1 VDANFQVGSWLVKPG
16 LNTVSQNGTTVHLEP
31 KVMAV
36 LVCLADHAGEPVAKE
51 KLLQTI
57 WPDTFVTDGVLIRS
71 ISELRRVFEDE
82 AKDSRFIQTIPKR
95 GYRLVAPFA
104 PVSGADAGPI
114 STATVAGSG
123 SATHMPRWI
132 RIAAVAA
139 GTALLIGGF
148 VAWMRTGASGW
159 LSSTNGQAVIHSLAV
174 LPLQNLSGDPSQE
187 YFADAMTE
195 ELITELSRISAL
207 DVISRTSVMQ
217 YKESKKSL
225 PEIARELHADAVVEG
240 SIVRSGNRV
249 RITAQLIH
257 AAKDTNV
264 WAQTYDRDLRDVLTL
279 QSAVANAIASEIQV
293 KVTPEEQAK
302 LKSIRPV
309 NPKALDAYVEAR
321 FHLDKAIRM
330 DYYYGKQQALEV
342 ELDKAASY
350 LDKAIHEDPNYIPAY
365 VAYFETVDGSNNAH
379 LDRLPKANDALMKA
393 LQMDETNVEVH
404 LAMAG
409 LLMQYEYNWPGAEK
423 EYRRALELGPKAAE
437 AHAQYANY
445 LDDIGRTTEA
455 AKERNL
461 AQALDPSHDYFAD
474 AGVHRMGNTVD
485 EDRKALDE
493 KAPDDPYAL
502 AVMGKEYAIAGRF
515 RESVEIWERSLALYG
530 WKDFVNVLRRT
541 DQKRDAKLALA
552 AWMRAAE
559 EYDKRHGNMPVVA
572 MAFTYSS
579 LGNKDRAFAW
589 LDKAVEQRSWMII
602 YLKVDPVWDPLR
614 SDPRFGALLRRVGL
628 PL

>member
-1 VDANFQVGSWLVKPG
+1 
-16 LNTVSQNGTTVHLEP
+16 
-31 KVMAV
+31 
-36 LVCLADHAGEPVAKE
+36 
-51 KLLQTI
+51 
-57 WPDTFVTDGVLIRS
+57 
-71 ISELRRVFEDE
+71 
-82 AKDSRFIQTIPKR
+82 
-95 GYRLVAPFA
+95 
-104 PVSGADAGPI
+104 
-114 STATVAGSG
+114 
-123 SATHMPRWI
+123 
-132 RIAAVAA
+132 
-139 GTALLIGGF
+139 
-148 VAWMRTGASGW
+148 
-159 LSSTNGQAVIHSLAV
+159 
-174 LPLQNLSGDPSQE
+174 
-187 YFADAMTE
+187 
-195 ELITELSRISAL
+195 
-207 DVISRTSVMQ
+207 
-217 YKESKKSL
+217 
-225 PEIARELHADAVVEG
+225 
-240 SIVRSGNRV
+240 
-249 RITAQLIH
+249 
-257 AAKDTNV
+257 
-264 WAQTYDRDLRDVLTL
+264 
-279 QSAVANAIASEIQV
+279 
-293 KVTPEEQAK
+293 
-302 LKSIRPV
+302 
-309 NPKALDAYVEAR
+309 
-321 FHLDKAIRM
+321 M
-330 DYYYGKQQALEV
+330 DYYYGKQQALEA

-379 LDRLPKANDALMKA
+379 LDRLPKANDALMNA
-393 LQMDETNVEVH
+393 LQMDETNVEAH

-474 AGVHRMGNTVD
+474 AGVHRVGNTVD

-515 RESVEIWERSLALYG
+515 RESAEIWERSLALYG

-541 DQKRDAKLALA
+541 DQKRDAKVALA
-552 AWMRAAE
+552 AWMQAAE